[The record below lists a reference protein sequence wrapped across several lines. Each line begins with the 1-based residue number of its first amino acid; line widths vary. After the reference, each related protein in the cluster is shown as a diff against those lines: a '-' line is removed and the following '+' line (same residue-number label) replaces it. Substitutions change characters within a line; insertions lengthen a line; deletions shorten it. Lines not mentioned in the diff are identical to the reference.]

1 MITTRAV
8 MVLFACG
15 AAVPHGSGLS
25 ARQSCFAVPAPKILL
40 ALAGARRHPGAA
52 LVLTRRPRAAP
63 LGRRLAFHDAF
74 DQQSDDLR
82 TLCGLAPEARCTKQR
97 PCSPQ
102 RPAASL
108 CWRLAL
114 CRFAAGER
122 EPVLICHPDTGAPAL
137 RVVPSGYAV
146 PDKAPAGAFDL
157 VVSTAD
163 GWGDGYHPT
172 TGLSLEF
179 LARFVDAG
187 ARPRVLDYGTGS
199 GVLGIAAVKLGCQS
213 VIGIDIDDEALE
225 EVSPSC
231 TALHSSLGER
241 AHAYVQASAA

>member
-1 MITTRAV
+1 MRLISRATTCAHCAGWR
-8 MVLFACG
+8 LKPG
-15 AAVPHGSGLS
+15 APSNALAPRSG
-25 ARQSCFAVPAPKILL
+25 PAP
-40 ALAGARRHPGAA
+40 
-52 LVLTRRPRAAP
+52 
-63 LGRRLAFHDAF
+63 
-74 DQQSDDLR
+74 
-82 TLCGLAPEARCTKQR
+82 
-97 PCSPQ
+97 
-102 RPAASL
+102 SL

-114 CRFAAGER
+114 CSFAAGER

-146 PDKAPAGAFDL
+146 PDKSPAGAIDL

-225 EVSPSC
+225 EVGPSC
-231 TALHSSLGER
+231 TSALHSSLCQR
-241 AHAYVQASAA
+241 AHVCVQASAI